1 MDKNVILTAKDL
13 SKTFSNASQQQHVL
27 KNLNLDIYRR
37 DFTVIMGNSGS
48 GKSTLLY
55 ALSGMD
61 RPSLGT
67 ITYKGTGAETEI
79 SKFTNDQL
87 AKFRRNHCG
96 FVFQQNYLNDSM
108 SALDNVMVSGLL
120 LTKDRKALAAR
131 AQSLLEKVEIG
142 KDDWNKFSAQMS
154 GGMQQRVAV
163 VRGVINKPE
172 ILFADEPTGALNS
185 QNTNNVLEILSGLN
199 NEGQSI
205 VMVTHTVRAAER
217 QRLINKGQMETNG
230 AGFTSVDLEKAVT
243 DRYKELIAPFGAA
256 NPEVNYLN
264 YLSVCWDNMKGGAS
278 FLPMIICAIIMLFAV
293 IIMVIAMIIITF
305 SIRNFIHRSMKDT
318 GALEA
323 GGYTV
328 RELRGALTVQ
338 IASAALAGSL
348 TGVLLGVATFGV
360 FGRMVSG
367 VLGLSWNQPVNILTA
382 LVTVAALTGLMIL
395 VVIFVEAL
403 IIRAKIIREWRG
415 MGISKALGMT
425 SGGLIVQIMLSN
437 IPAIATGII
446 AGILLAPMSGS
457 RLTIAIL
464 SLFGIEKI
472 PFHIPAGYMVFTG
485 AAILAVALAT
495 AGLLGLRVRRINPVE
510 MITEE

>member
-27 KNLNLDIYRR
+27 KNLNLDIYRG

-131 AQSLLEKVEIG
+131 AQGLLEKVEIG
-142 KDDWNKFSAQMS
+142 KDDWNKFPAQMS

-217 QRLINKGQMETNG
+217 GNRILYLADGVIVDEIDLGPFLGDYKDETNPHL
-230 AGFTSVDLEKAVT
+230 AQAQERHRKLKDFL
-243 DRYKELIAPFGAA
+243 AA
-256 NPEVNYLN
+256 
-264 YLSVCWDNMKGGAS
+264 
-278 FLPMIICAIIMLFAV
+278 
-293 IIMVIAMIIITF
+293 
-305 SIRNFIHRSMKDT
+305 
-318 GALEA
+318 
-323 GGYTV
+323 
-328 RELRGALTVQ
+328 
-338 IASAALAGSL
+338 
-348 TGVLLGVATFGV
+348 
-360 FGRMVSG
+360 
-367 VLGLSWNQPVNILTA
+367 
-382 LVTVAALTGLMIL
+382 
-395 VVIFVEAL
+395 
-403 IIRAKIIREWRG
+403 
-415 MGISKALGMT
+415 MGW
-425 SGGLIVQIMLSN
+425 
-437 IPAIATGII
+437 
-446 AGILLAPMSGS
+446 
-457 RLTIAIL
+457 
-464 SLFGIEKI
+464 
-472 PFHIPAGYMVFTG
+472 
-485 AAILAVALAT
+485 
-495 AGLLGLRVRRINPVE
+495 
-510 MITEE
+510 